1 MAVTPTR
8 DTGHGASV
16 TFGTTSW
23 SGKVI
28 GIPTNLNKARP
39 RVDISYL
46 GTSGQREY
54 MPGDLEDLGE
64 ITLDVAFEA
73 ATGLPATGT
82 ASETV
87 TITWPLAP
95 GGGGVTAASLAGTGF
110 ITAIN
115 YPPMQT
121 NTIQQGQITI
131 SFDGFTG
138 PTWTAEAGS

>member
-1 MAVTPTR
+1 MAVTATR
-8 DTGHGASV
+8 DTGHGASI

-23 SGKVI
+23 SGKI
-28 GIPTNLNKARP
+28 TGIPTNLSKTVP

-64 ITLDVAFEA
+64 ITLDVAFESK
-73 ATGLPATGT
+73 TGLPATGT
-82 ASETV
+82 GSETI

-95 GGGGVTAASLAGTGF
+95 GGGGVTAATLAGTGF
-110 ITAIN
+110 ITAVQ
-115 YPPMQT
+115 YPPLQT
-121 NTIQQGQITI
+121 NTMQVGQITL

-138 PTWTAEAGS
+138 PTWTAEA

>member
-1 MAVTPTR
+1 MAVTATR

-23 SGKVI
+23 SGKLI
-28 GIPTNLNKARP
+28 SIPTNLNLARP

-54 MPGDLEDLGE
+54 MPGDLEDIGE

-73 ATGLPATGT
+73 KTGLPATST
-82 ASETV
+82 AAETITV
-87 TITWPLAP
+87 TWPIAP
-95 GGGGVTAASLAGTGF
+95 GGGGVTAANLAGTGF
-110 ITAIN
+110 ITSIS

-121 NTIQQGQITI
+121 NIIQTGKITI

-138 PTWTAEAGS
+138 PTWTAEA